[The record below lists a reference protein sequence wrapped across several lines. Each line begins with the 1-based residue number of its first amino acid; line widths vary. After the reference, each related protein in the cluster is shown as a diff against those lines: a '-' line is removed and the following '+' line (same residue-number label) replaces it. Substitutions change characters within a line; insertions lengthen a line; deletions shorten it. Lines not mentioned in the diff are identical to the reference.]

1 MIQNPIIAGKK
12 LPELTNPAGAENIQS
27 GYEAIDGSGNKI
39 MGALESVQTVTLT
52 PSISVSLRGYG
63 SAQGDNAYSYF
74 GRSFTKGDVFVSTDG
89 KLILYL
95 EEANSLNWAN
105 ASPNAISLTSGSPK
119 NFYKIK

>member
-52 PSISVSLRGYG
+52 PSISVSLVGYG

>member
-12 LPELTNPAGAENIQS
+12 LPELMNPAGAENIQS

-52 PSISVSLRGYG
+52 PSMSVSLRGYG

-74 GRSFTKGDVFVSTDG
+74 GRNFTKGDVFVSTDG

-119 NFYKIK
+119 TFYKIK